1 MSAAKYISKIL
12 FDNKL
17 DEYSYLNDLPIIKY
31 LSKEKEIFFSSN
43 VTFLSVKTVQANP
56 PYLKQLLLHMVLMRK
71 VVLKALPSQPTLR
84 TLNFAIIFPLPKRNM
99 RAMASFFVQK
109 AFIMLQPILMK
120 WMQKNMN

>member
-43 VTFLSVKTVQANP
+43 VTF
-56 PYLKQLLLHMVLMRK
+56 
-71 VVLKALPSQPTLR
+71 
-84 TLNFAIIFPLPKRNM
+84 
-99 RAMASFFVQK
+99 FVGENGT
-109 AFIMLQPILMK
+109 P
-120 WMQKNMN
+120 

>member
-43 VTFLSVKTVQANP
+43 AEYTAGLFSV
-56 PYLKQLLLHMVLMRK
+56 
-71 VVLKALPSQPTLR
+71 
-84 TLNFAIIFPLPKRNM
+84 
-99 RAMASFFVQK
+99 
-109 AFIMLQPILMK
+109 
-120 WMQKNMN
+120 